1 MSTMFTSTLQ
11 CLKMTKK
18 SLVKCGFL
26 IGFKHCAYYHVP
38 HESILV
44 EQKTFFGST
53 PKIESGN
60 TLEEEFFLIKPAA
73 GGTTGFC
80 GLVLLLF
87 LSNFREQS
95 HEFLQSAIDLRA
107 APRVMRDIWTFPT
120 KGVRV
125 FE

>member
-1 MSTMFTSTLQ
+1 M
-11 CLKMTKK
+11 
-18 SLVKCGFL
+18 
-26 IGFKHCAYYHVP
+26 
-38 HESILV
+38 V

-120 KGVRV
+120 KDVCLSSSVVEVHNHAGRGRASSASIG
-125 FE
+125 